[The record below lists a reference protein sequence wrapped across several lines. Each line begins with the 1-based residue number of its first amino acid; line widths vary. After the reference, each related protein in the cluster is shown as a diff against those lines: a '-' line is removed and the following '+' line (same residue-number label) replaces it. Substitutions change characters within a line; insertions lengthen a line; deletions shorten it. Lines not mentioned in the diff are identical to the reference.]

1 MVESLCHDQCLVS
14 ERLVTG
20 VGLAIAN
27 GTMASLDLNAE
38 KVPRENHC
46 GSVTDVD
53 RHRIDFV
60 GLKWLS
66 VDERIAPVTAP
77 AKPTTHTVSV
87 NKRLR
92 MPPPKARSRNTGRQ
106 KA

>member
-1 MVESLCHDQCLVS
+1 
-14 ERLVTG
+14 
-20 VGLAIAN
+20 
-27 GTMASLDLNAE
+27 MASLDLNAE

-77 AKPTTHTVSV
+77 AKP
-87 NKRLR
+87 
-92 MPPPKARSRNTGRQ
+92 
-106 KA
+106 